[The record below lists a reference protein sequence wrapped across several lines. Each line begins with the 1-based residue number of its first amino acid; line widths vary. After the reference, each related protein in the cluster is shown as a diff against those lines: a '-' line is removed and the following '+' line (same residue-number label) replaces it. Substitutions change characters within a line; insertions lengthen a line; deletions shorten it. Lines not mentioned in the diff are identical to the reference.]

1 MFVYRLSPFLQTES
15 LFTGYIQPHY
25 PINVPYIF
33 AIIFGKK
40 SNNIFIHTKE
50 PYILESSSDAFEI
63 SSWSFI
69 ESWSLET
76 TTLVVSSPELYLY
89 MEIQRVYFNRDCA
102 QNKRDATKSSWKN

>member
-15 LFTGYIQPHY
+15 LFTGYIQPYY
-25 PINVPYIF
+25 PINVPYI
-33 AIIFGKK
+33 AIIFGKY
-40 SNNIFIHTKE
+40 SNNIFIHTKD

-76 TTLVVSSPELYLY
+76 TLVASSPE
-89 MEIQRVYFNRDCA
+89 
-102 QNKRDATKSSWKN
+102 

>member
-25 PINVPYIF
+25 PINVPYI
-33 AIIFGKK
+33 AIIFGKY
-40 SNNIFIHTKE
+40 SNNIFIHTKD

-76 TTLVVSSPELYLY
+76 TLVASSPELYLY
-89 MEIQRVYFNRDCA
+89 MEIQRVF
-102 QNKRDATKSSWKN
+102 

>member
-1 MFVYRLSPFLQTES
+1 MFVYRLSPFLQTKS
-15 LFTGYIQPHY
+15 LFTGYIQPCY
-25 PINVPYIF
+25 PINVPYI
-33 AIIFGKK
+33 AIIFGKY

-76 TTLVVSSPELYLY
+76 TTLEASSSELYLY
-89 MEIQRVYFNRDCA
+89 MEIQRVF
-102 QNKRDATKSSWKN
+102 

>member
-33 AIIFGKK
+33 AIIFGKY
-40 SNNIFIHTKE
+40 SNNIFIHTKD

-76 TTLVVSSPELYLY
+76 TTLVASSPELYLY
-89 MEIQRVYFNRDCA
+89 MEIQRVF
-102 QNKRDATKSSWKN
+102 

>member
-1 MFVYRLSPFLQTES
+1 MFVSTFLQTES
-15 LFTGYIQPHY
+15 LFTGYIQPYY

-76 TTLVVSSPELYLY
+76 TTLVASSSELYLY
-89 MEIQRVYFNRDCA
+89 MEIQRVF
-102 QNKRDATKSSWKN
+102 

>member
-1 MFVYRLSPFLQTES
+1 MFVYRLSPFVQTES

-76 TTLVVSSPELYLY
+76 TTLVASSPELYLY
-89 MEIQRVYFNRDCA
+89 MEIQRVF
-102 QNKRDATKSSWKN
+102 

>member
-25 PINVPYIF
+25 PINVPYI
-33 AIIFGKK
+33 AIIFGKY
-40 SNNIFIHTKE
+40 SNNIFIHTKD

-76 TTLVVSSPELYLY
+76 TLVVSSPELYLY
-89 MEIQRVYFNRDCA
+89 MEIQRVF
-102 QNKRDATKSSWKN
+102 

>member
-15 LFTGYIQPHY
+15 LFTGYIQPY
-25 PINVPYIF
+25 VPYI
-33 AIIFGKK
+33 AIIFGKY
-40 SNNIFIHTKE
+40 SNNIFIHTKD

-76 TTLVVSSPELYLY
+76 TLVASSPELYLY
-89 MEIQRVYFNRDCA
+89 MEIQRVF
-102 QNKRDATKSSWKN
+102 